1 MKFLLLLIY
10 FFYVGSSFFPI
21 KRASAI
27 IPFYFLPNS
36 SNLERES
43 IEIAKSAYQLLLYG
57 QKEDSLE
64 LAKLAISLNDKDEN
78 IWAILAEAQI
88 ANQLYE
94 EALLSIEEGKKINPN
109 MSEFYFAESS
119 IFLDQNKLGLAKE
132 SLTLGLQIDPNNY
145 RGIFQLGNIYLIEKN
160 FKKAL
165 IEFEKAIILKPDFW
179 QAINNRGLVFY
190 ELDKKLLA
198 ISSFEEAISIEED
211 AETILA
217 LAVSLQSNN
226 KLEAI
231 ALAQRALTLNPQYVS
246 YEYRKEQLWGEK
258 LQSAT
263 EKLFSLDELE
273 EVILY
278 AKEYIN

>member
-10 FFYVGSSFFPI
+10 FFYVGSSLFPI

-57 QKEDSLE
+57 QKEDSLQ

-119 IFLDQNKLGLAKE
+119 IFLDQNNLGLAKE
-132 SLTLGLQIDPNNY
+132 SLTLGLQIDPNNH